1 MIVAKWGPSRK
12 DATFCTGRKPPYLIC
27 DSLRKLFREDQQGH
41 ETMRASPCSPTR
53 IIGVNFSRVR
63 IILWEMKI
71 HFLWYARVAICSL
84 IRS

>member
-12 DATFCTGRKPPYLIC
+12 DATFCTARKPPYLIC
-27 DSLRKLFREDQQGH
+27 DSLRQLFREDQQGH
-41 ETMRASPCSPTR
+41 ES

-71 HFLWYARVAICSL
+71 HFCGTLVLQSARWSAHST
-84 IRS
+84 SATWS